1 MDPDRFEAWSQQSVR
16 AYAEENV
23 KSGRWDDSEAMERSE
38 REFMEQLP
46 DGLATPDHF
55 MFELFFESEYI
66 GYIWVFINPGAAVPS
81 AFIYD
86 IEIVAE
92 QRGKGFG
99 KATMRALEPWCKAL
113 NLKRIALNVFAFNTT
128 AIELYQGMGYQTT
141 NFSMQKDI

>member
-1 MDPDRFEAWSQQSVR
+1 MEPGRYEAWCQQSIR

-23 KSGRWDDSEAMERSE
+23 KSGRWDDSDAMERSE
-38 REFMEQLP
+38 REFLGLLP
-46 DGLATPDHF
+46 NGLASPDHF
-55 MFELFFESEYI
+55 IFELFYDSLYL
-66 GYIWVFINPGAAVPS
+66 GYLWVFIDPGAAVPS

-92 QRGKGFG
+92 QRGKGVG
-99 KATMRALEPWCKAL
+99 KATMRALEPWCKSL
-113 NLKRIALNVFAFNTT
+113 NLKRIALNVFAFNTA